1 MKSYKLSFGNIS
13 VIKKDLA
20 EVVVDDGIEMDVPM
34 VEEFHEFLT
43 QNFKAPFRI
52 LVNRKNS
59 YSYTFQAQKIIGNI
73 EQVKAIAVIIGTNGG
88 LMSTETLINLNKE
101 SNWNI
106 NLFQNRDKALE
117 WLNGE

>member
-13 VIKKDLA
+13 IVKKDLA
-20 EVVVDDGIEMDVPM
+20 EVVVDDGVEMNVAK
-34 VEEFHEFLT
+34 VKEYHEFLE
-43 QNFKAPFRI
+43 QKLKAPFSLLI
-52 LVNRKNS
+52 NKKNS

-73 EQVKAIAVIIGTNGG
+73 KGVKAMAVVVGTNGG
-88 LMSTETLINLNKE
+88 LMSTETLINLNKD

-117 WLNGE
+117 WLNK